1 MIVSKTL
8 IILLFQ
14 QKNALISPL
23 TRQQYSYVTIKSL
36 RPNVYSESEIS
47 TQGCQTD
54 LNERI
59 KAIKKQLEN
68 LGLDGYLVTNVR
80 NVYYLTDFLDISN
93 ASLCLIVPLDSD
105 PVLLTYQLSYLAA
118 SETAKGCTVKVV
130 DPGSLA
136 ECMIEEAVQLKLKNI
151 HFDEMSFPTY
161 LKMLGKGLEVK
172 QDSDMIWNLRRIKE
186 KVEIEYMKRAAELT
200 DVGAQAGLEAVKA
213 GTLEYEVAA
222 EAEYAMRRNG
232 SEGVAFET
240 VVASGPRSA
249 YPHGICADRRIHK
262 GDIVVLDLGALF
274 KGYRSDITR
283 TMIVDEP
290 SPRQREVFD
299 LVLEA
304 QEKAFR
310 HIHSG
315 VACREVDEVARNVL
329 KKGGYVK
336 EFLHGVGHGVG
347 LDTHEQP
354 TLSSRSNDFL
364 EVGNIVTVE
373 PGIYIKGFGGVRI
386 EDTVLVLKE
395 EGDRLTKTP
404 RTLT

>member
-1 MIVSKTL
+1 
-8 IILLFQ
+8 
-14 QKNALISPL
+14 
-23 TRQQYSYVTIKSL
+23 
-36 RPNVYSESEIS
+36 
-47 TQGCQTD
+47 
-54 LNERI
+54 
-59 KAIKKQLEN
+59 
-68 LGLDGYLVTNVR
+68 
-80 NVYYLTDFLDISN
+80 
-93 ASLCLIVPLDSD
+93 
-105 PVLLTYQLSYLAA
+105 
-118 SETAKGCTVKVV
+118 
-130 DPGSLA
+130 
-136 ECMIEEAVQLKLKNI
+136 
-151 HFDEMSFPTY
+151 MSFPTY

-186 KVEIEYMKRAAELT
+186 KVEIEYMKRVAELT
-200 DVGAQAGLEAVKA
+200 DIGAQAGLEAVKA